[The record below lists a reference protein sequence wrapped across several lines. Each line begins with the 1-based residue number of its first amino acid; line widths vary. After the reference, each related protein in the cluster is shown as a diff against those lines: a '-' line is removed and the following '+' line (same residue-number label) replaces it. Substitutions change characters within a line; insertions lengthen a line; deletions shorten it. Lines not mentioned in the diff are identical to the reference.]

1 MRTPSQNGVSS
12 ESRRSRR
19 ARAGGIAVQP
29 DRRRDGRDGQPAR
42 TLATYQRA
50 RRVGRRRQRTAT
62 DAALWYRLAALRAT
76 ARRHPALRYLQ
87 VIPVALVLW
96 GTDWIDRFRAGAAP
110 EGLRNALAVNGISR
124 ELGGAFARPMN
135 GWLAAHPVPGSAAAW
150 YYIVLQGA
158 VTGIVGLLLIWRRAP
173 SFGLHR
179 NALIACNLIGLLAF
193 LLYPVAPP
201 RMLPGYHDIA
211 ATAVPVFSKMLE
223 GKAAD
228 QFASLPSLHVVW
240 ALWVAVAVSTL
251 LRNPVLRVAVW
262 LYPAATIVDVLAT
275 ANHYLLDVLT
285 APGVLL
291 LAYAIALSPA
301 LIRRA
306 GVTAPSWRIRTFV
319 GTARAEGRAFK
330 SRSDAR

>member
-1 MRTPSQNGVSS
+1 MCSLTASEAGRTSTAAPAPARPGSAHSAS
-12 ESRRSRR
+12 ADIASAPRR
-19 ARAGGIAVQP
+19 ARL
-29 DRRRDGRDGQPAR
+29 RRHP
-42 TLATYQRA
+42 
-50 RRVGRRRQRTAT
+50 V
-62 DAALWYRLAALRAT
+62 AALQAT
-76 ARRHPALRYLQ
+76 AQEHPALRYLQ

-96 GTDWIDRFRAGAAP
+96 GTDWVDRFRAGAAP
-110 EGLRNALAVNGISR
+110 DGFRNALVVNSISR
-124 ELGGAFARPMN
+124 ELGGALARPMN
-135 GWLAAHPVPGSAAAW
+135 SWLAAHPLAGSAAAW

-179 NALIACNLIGLLAF
+179 NALIACNLIALVAF

-240 ALWVAVAVSTL
+240 ALWVAVAASAL
-251 LRNPVLRVAVW
+251 LRNPVLRLAAW
-262 LYPAATIVDVLAT
+262 LYPAATIADVLAT

-301 LIRRA
+301 MIRRA
-306 GVTAPSWRIRTFV
+306 GLRTPSWRIRAFV
-319 GTARAEGRAFK
+319 GSPGAVGSASK
-330 SRSDAR
+330 SPPDAR

>member
-1 MRTPSQNGVSS
+1 
-12 ESRRSRR
+12 
-19 ARAGGIAVQP
+19 
-29 DRRRDGRDGQPAR
+29 
-42 TLATYQRA
+42 
-50 RRVGRRRQRTAT
+50 
-62 DAALWYRLAALRAT
+62 
-76 ARRHPALRYLQ
+76 
-87 VIPVALVLW
+87 VALVLW
-96 GTDWIDRFRAGAAP
+96 GTDAVDRFRAGAAP
-110 EGLRNALAVNGISR
+110 DGLRNALVVASISR
-124 ELGGAFARPMN
+124 QLGGGFAQPMN
-135 GWLAAHPVPGSAAAW
+135 GWLAAHPVAGSAAAW
-150 YYIVLQGA
+150 YYIVLHGA
-158 VTGIVGLLLIWRRAP
+158 VAGLVGLLLIWRRAP
-173 SFGLHR
+173 SFSPHR

-211 ATAVPVFSKMLE
+211 ATAVPVFSKLLE

-240 ALWVAVAVSTL
+240 ALWVAVAASAL

-301 LIRRA
+301 LIRHA
-306 GVTAPSWRIRTFV
+306 GLRAPSWRIRTIFGSPGVV
-319 GTARAEGRAFK
+319 GNVSK